1 MSMLMSEPWPMFAMN
16 QVDEESTTQKAT
28 SSEVIVKKEKQ
39 PLRNLSNVLSSTSSS
54 SGVEYDR
61 GTSQEGSQKRQKG
74 SSSFKQQQ
82 QSQPLTF
89 EPSNIRMLI
98 SERLVTLP
106 KFSPHVEA
114 QLNCE
119 GRKFIL
125 LFIFKL
131 VINYDLK

>member
-16 QVDEESTTQKAT
+16 HEESATQKAAAT
-28 SSEVIVKKEKQ
+28 ASEMIVKKEKQ

-61 GTSQEGSQKRQKG
+61 GTSQEGSQKHQQKD
-74 SSSFKQQQ
+74 KQPQT
-82 QSQPLTF
+82 LTF

-119 GRKFIL
+119 GKLFY
-125 LFIFKL
+125 FIFYYL
-131 VINYDLK
+131 NF